1 MKIVENFFNALFISL
16 AVAIVLLGT
25 LFVANG
31 GHVEISDRTPVSNV
45 TKPLMAMMD
54 VNKEHHMFANDY
66 VIIDI
71 SYNK

>member
-16 AVAIVLLGT
+16 AVALVFLGT
-25 LFVANG
+25 LFIANG
-31 GHVEISDRTPVSNV
+31 GNVEISERTPASNV
-45 TKPLMAMMD
+45 TKPLMAMLD
-54 VNKEHHMFANDY
+54 VKKEHHMFANDY

>member
-16 AVAIVLLGT
+16 AVAIVFLGT
-25 LFVANG
+25 LFIANG
-31 GHVEISDRTPVSNV
+31 GNVEITERNAVTNV
-45 TKPLMAMMD
+45 TKPLTAMVD
-54 VNKEHHMFANDY
+54 IKKDHHMFANDY

>member
-16 AVAIVLLGT
+16 AVAIVFLGT
-25 LFVANG
+25 LFIANG
-31 GHVEISDRTPVSNV
+31 GSVEISERTPASNI
-45 TKPLMAMMD
+45 TKPLTAMLD
-54 VNKEHHMFANDY
+54 VKKDHHMFANDY

>member
-16 AVAIVLLGT
+16 AVALVFLGT
-25 LFVANG
+25 MFIANG
-31 GHVEISDRTPVSNV
+31 GHVDISERTPVSTISKTVIAHLDV
-45 TKPLMAMMD
+45 T
-54 VNKEHHMFANDY
+54 KEHHMFANDK

>member
-1 MKIVENFFNALFISL
+1 MKIVENFFNALLISI
-16 AVAIVLLGT
+16 AVALVLLGT
-25 LFVANG
+25 LFVVKG
-31 GHVEISDRTPVSNV
+31 GHVEILERTPASNV
-45 TKPLMAMMD
+45 TQPLKAMLD

>member
-25 LFVANG
+25 LFIANG
-31 GHVEISDRTPVSNV
+31 GNVEITERDAVSNI
-45 TKPLMAMMD
+45 TKPLTAMMD
-54 VNKEHHMFANDY
+54 VEKEHHMFANDY
-66 VIIDI
+66 IILDI

>member
-16 AVAIVLLGT
+16 AVVIVLLGT
-25 LFVANG
+25 LFIAHG
-31 GHVEISDRTPVSNV
+31 GKVEVSERTPMNTFTKSVIAQYDV
-45 TKPLMAMMD
+45 T
-54 VNKEHHMFANDY
+54 KEHHMFANDK